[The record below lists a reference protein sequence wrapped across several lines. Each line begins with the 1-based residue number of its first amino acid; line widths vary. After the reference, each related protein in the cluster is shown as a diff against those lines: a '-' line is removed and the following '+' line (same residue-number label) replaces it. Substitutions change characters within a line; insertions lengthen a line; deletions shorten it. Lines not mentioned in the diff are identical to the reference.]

1 MAKGQATDA
10 LVSTITPVLER
21 LDLHLYDIE
30 LAGGG
35 KSRTVRVLV
44 ERDEGSDDGV
54 DLDRISEAS
63 QAIGAALD
71 TGDAAQSVLPGPY
84 TLEVSSPGLERPLRT
99 QAHFARA
106 VGTEVSVKSRN
117 ERGSVVRRRGTVV
130 AADDA
135 GVQID
140 FDGRTEQL
148 GYDDIVQARTVFEWG
163 APERKPR
170 AGRQKKKQEV
180 AP

>member
-1 MAKGQATDA
+1 MSTPERVRA
-10 LVSTITPVLER
+10 LVEPLVA
-21 LDLHLYDIE
+21 DLHLDLYDLE
-30 LAGGG
+30 YTGGV
-35 KSRTVRVLV
+35 VRVTVDQPGGIGMDAIASLT
-44 ERDEGSDDGV
+44 RTLSRAFDEQDPIDGHF
-54 DLDRISEAS
+54 
-63 QAIGAALD
+63 
-71 TGDAAQSVLPGPY
+71 

-99 QAHFARA
+99 AAHFARA
-106 VGTEVSVKSRN
+106 VGTEVSVKSRD
-117 ERGSVVRRRGTVV
+117 ERGSAVRRRGTVV

-170 AGRQKKKQEV
+170 AGRQKKKKKKQEV